1 MKLALIEITCPDIRA
16 YGVRC
21 LSSYLQQRGH
31 DVRTLFLPPGMEMLR
46 HEDGIVP
53 EYPRELLEQA
63 AEVLRDRDMVGIS
76 FMTYYFWRAIQLAEF
91 LKEELKVPIIAG
103 GVHSTVRTEE
113 TLQHFDMAAQGEGEE
128 TLAELCDAMDAG
140 KDHTKTLGFWF
151 NKPNGDIIRN
161 PMGRLVQ
168 NIEDLGYPDWH
179 LKDHYSFF
187 HGSKEIKKLDDDNV
201 KEFFRDGPLQ
211 PMGEFYH
218 YKTMGSRGCPH
229 NCSFCC
235 VSTYRDAY
243 EKQRYLRWRPM
254 ENFIEE
260 LVQIRKRFP
269 YINAF
274 GFFDDAFFS
283 TSVKKIEQFAT
294 LYKEK
299 IDLPFAVQTSPT
311 TTTPKKL
318 ELVYDAGMK
327 YIEMGIQTGST
338 RIKERYDRNFPNER
352 VISAAT
358 YINKYRNDIMPP
370 DYHLILDNP
379 WETPEDVKDTLD
391 LMLKLPR
398 PFMLKPSSLVLY
410 PGTGVHETAVE
421 DGVIT
426 DEKGQVYRKAFGA
439 PHATWLNYLILVA
452 GNPMV
457 PRPLIR
463 FMARDTF
470 VKLLHKEK
478 YTKQI
483 GTLRQL
489 TEMFFKAGRGVGMI
503 FKGDFGRIYRRVFA
517 KRAIEHA
524 SY

>member
-21 LSSYLQQRGH
+21 LSSYLQSRGH
-31 DVRTLFLPPGMEMLR
+31 DVRLLFLPPGMEMLR
-46 HEDGIVP
+46 HETGIVP
-53 EYPRELLEQA
+53 DYEQDLLDQA
-63 AEVLRDRDMVGIS
+63 AEVLKDRDMVGVS
-76 FMTYYFWRAIQLAEF
+76 FMTYYFWRATQLADF
-91 LKEELKVPIIAG
+91 LKKKLKVPVISG

-113 TLQHFDMAAQGEGEE
+113 CLETFDFAAQGESEE

-140 KDHTKTLGFWF
+140 KDPTKTLGFWF
-151 NKPNGDIIRN
+151 KKPNGDVIRN

-179 LKDHYSFF
+179 LKDHWSFF
-187 HGSKEIKKLDDDNV
+187 HDTKTIKRLDDENV

-211 PMGEFYH
+211 PMGDFYH

-229 NCSFCC
+229 NCSYCC
-235 VSTYRDAY
+235 VSTYREAY
-243 EKQRYLRWRPM
+243 EKQRFLRWRPM
-254 ENFIEE
+254 DNFIGE
-260 LVQIRKRFP
+260 LEQIKKRFP

-283 TSVKKIEQFAT
+283 TSVKKIKEFAD
-294 LYKEK
+294 LYKER
-299 IDLPFAVQTSPT
+299 IGLPFAVQTSPT
-311 TTTPKKL
+311 TTTEEKL
-318 ELVYDAGMK
+318 DLVYNAGMR

-352 VISAAT
+352 VVAAAT
-358 YINKYRNDIMPP
+358 YINKYKGKILPP
-370 DYHLILDNP
+370 DYHLMLDNP

-410 PGTGVHETAVE
+410 PGTGVHQAAVE
-421 DGVIT
+421 EGIVK
-426 DEKGQVYRKAFGA
+426 DEKAQVYRKAFGA
-439 PHATWLNYLILVA
+439 PHATWLNYLILIS

-457 PRPLIR
+457 PRPMIR
-463 FMARDTF
+463 FLAKDVF
-470 VKLLHKEK
+470 VKMLQKEQ

-483 GTLRQL
+483 GTLREM
-489 TEMFFKAGRGVGMI
+489 TELLFKAGRGFQML
-503 FKGDFGRIYRRVFA
+503 FKGDFGRLYRRLFA
-517 KRAIEHA
+517 QRAIEHA
-524 SY
+524 RY